1 LVFLPSKITALESKW
16 LDIVANAFNS
26 EVPHAD
32 AMDDLIDKMIPL
44 IRPHSEDLREVQ
56 FYVGKH
62 WVEVRDDENFHE
74 LILHIFNA
82 DEEYLLSDD
91 GAVWFG
97 KWRFLANKLIFGKL
111 DPDEEDPTGEAFE
124 LVFLDPEFFILK
136 KLSNPL
142 KFENNRKYFVLAA
155 EHLARKLEWFELMQY
170 LFNKYRNNNNFL
182 IVIVLVVLL
191 IFAIVMAL
199 S

>member
-1 LVFLPSKITALESKW
+1 MESKW
-16 LDIVANAFNS
+16 LDKVANAFNS
-26 EVPHAD
+26 EVPHAES
-32 AMDDLIDKMIPL
+32 MDDLIDKMIPL
-44 IRPHSEDLREVQ
+44 IRPHSEDLRETQ

-62 WVEVRDDENFHE
+62 WVEVRDDEQFHE
-74 LILHIFNA
+74 LNFHLFNPE
-82 DEEYLLSDD
+82 DEYIKSEDGQVYLN
-91 GAVWFG
+91 

-136 KLSNPL
+136 KLNNPL
-142 KFENNRKYFVLAA
+142 KFTQNRKYFVLAA
-155 EHLARKLEWFELMQY
+155 EHLARKLEWYELMQY

-191 IFAIVMAL
+191 IFTIVMSL